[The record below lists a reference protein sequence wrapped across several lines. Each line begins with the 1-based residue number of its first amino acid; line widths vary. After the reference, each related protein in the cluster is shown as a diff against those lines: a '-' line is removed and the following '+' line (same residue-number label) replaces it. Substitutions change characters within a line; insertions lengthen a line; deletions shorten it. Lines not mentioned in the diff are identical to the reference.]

1 MIKRLAVL
9 VLGLAVPLL
18 AGAQLYKYVDKNGK
32 TIYSD
37 QPPPSGDAKQ
47 IRVQTGGGPS
57 DAPAPK
63 AAAGDKAGDKAKK
76 DDPKVAAK
84 KAEDAAKEAERKK
97 AACDQ
102 ARVRYQALS
111 DGGRIYK
118 YNAQGEREYMSD
130 EEIESGARQA
140 KREMDEACK
149 PG

>member
-1 MIKRLAVL
+1 MMKRLAVL
-9 VLGLAVPLL
+9 ALGLAVTTL

-32 TIYSD
+32 TVYSD
-37 QPPPSGDAKQ
+37 QPPTTGDSKQ
-47 IRVQTGGGPS
+47 IRVQSGGGPS

-63 AAAGDKAGDKAKK
+63 AAAGAEKDKGKKEDPKAVAKK
-76 DDPKVAAK
+76 SD
-84 KAEDAAKEAERKK
+84 DAAKEAERKK

-102 ARVRYQALS
+102 ARVRYQALT

-118 YNAQGEREYMSD
+118 YNAAGEREYMSD

-149 PG
+149 AS